1 MFVIREIP
9 EAQAARILYQ
19 AEDRDL
25 RRLPSPGRGRHI
37 WIAAF
42 VGDEEAGVACLWI
55 HKRSAELK
63 RCLVLPIWRG
73 RGIGEALILHR
84 LEVAREHGCT
94 LVRVN
99 AMHPRWFERNGW
111 KLTRKTTRFHTFAR
125 VLWV

>member
-1 MFVIREIP
+1 MLVIREIP

-37 WIAAF
+37 WIGAF
-42 VGDEEAGVACLWI
+42 VGADEAGVACLWI

-63 RCLVLPIWRG
+63 RCLVLPLWRG

-99 AMHPRWFERNGW
+99 AMNPSWFERNGW

>member
-9 EAQAARILYQ
+9 EEQAARILNE

-37 WIAAF
+37 WFGAF
-42 VGDEEAGVACLWI
+42 VGAEEAGVACLWI
-55 HKRSAELK
+55 HKRNAELK
-63 RCLVLPIWRG
+63 RCLVLPLWRG

-84 LEVAREHGCT
+84 LQVAREHGCK

-99 AMHPRWFERNGW
+99 AMNPSWFERNGW
-111 KLTRKTTRFHTFAR
+111 KLIRKTTRFHTF
-125 VLWV
+125 VSGLWG